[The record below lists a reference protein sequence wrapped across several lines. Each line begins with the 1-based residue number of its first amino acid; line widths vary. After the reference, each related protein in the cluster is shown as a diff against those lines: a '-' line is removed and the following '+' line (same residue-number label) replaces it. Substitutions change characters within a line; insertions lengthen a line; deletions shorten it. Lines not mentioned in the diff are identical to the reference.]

1 MVERFVVGCIV
12 LSLLLVTGVVAQ
24 KTIDFLGY
32 TWQVK
37 SGVEGPG
44 PNNWDAS
51 ADAVFVDLEGLHLT
65 VQEKGGKWY
74 SSEVYLPQSLGYGT
88 YEFELGGDVT
98 TVDINLVG
106 AVFLYEDDSHEIDVE
121 FARWGSKVPE
131 NGQFVVQ
138 PFQTK
143 GNMKRFMLVKGVGVV
158 QRIIW
163 EPTRVVFELVQK
175 GKIVQQWE
183 YTGKNNF
190 APGKEK
196 VHINFWQ
203 YKGMKPSD
211 SVEQEFIVKKFTFTP
226 LKEKEIGSD
235 TKGDEIC
242 SLVKSQKGKVVE
254 KGFFSML
261 AGKLKGYFG

>member
-1 MVERFVVGCIV
+1 MNCKFIF
-12 LSLLLVTGVVAQ
+12 GVVLFLFFVQLSYAMPID
-24 KTIDFLGY
+24 TISFSGY
-32 TWQVK
+32 TWQGK
-37 SGVEGPG
+37 SGVGGPG

-51 ADAVFVDLEGLHLT
+51 ADAVFVDLDGLHLT
-65 VQEKGGKWY
+65 VGMREGKWY

-121 FARWGSKVPE
+121 FARWSGEVTD
-131 NGQFVVQ
+131 NAQFVVQ
-138 PFQTK
+138 PFDVS
-143 GNMKRFMLVKGVGVV
+143 GNMKRFMLVNGEGVV

-175 GKIVQQWE
+175 GKMIQQWE
-183 YTGKNNF
+183 YMGKHNF
-190 APGKEK
+190 MPGKEK

-211 SVEQEFIVKKFTFTP
+211 SVGHEFVVKKFTFTP
-226 LKEKEIGSD
+226 LQTNVAGD
-235 TKGDEIC
+235 TAGEEIC
-242 SLVKSQKGKVVE
+242 LLVKSQKGKVVE
-254 KGFFSML
+254 KGFFSTL
-261 AGKLKGYFG
+261 AEKLKWYFS